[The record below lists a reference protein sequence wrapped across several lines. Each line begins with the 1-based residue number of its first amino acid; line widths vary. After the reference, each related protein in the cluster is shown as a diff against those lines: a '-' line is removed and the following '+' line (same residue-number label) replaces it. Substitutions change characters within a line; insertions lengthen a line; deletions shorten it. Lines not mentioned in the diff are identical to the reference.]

1 MLLSYFFSAICY
13 AMTALSSSL
22 LMLYLSRI
30 PSIFQHAIICVRTL
44 VSVKTNEKF
53 RVYYLSYI
61 GVAYGLGYAIGPIL
75 GGYVGENYSL

>member
-1 MLLSYFFSAICY
+1 
-13 AMTALSSSL
+13 
-22 LMLYLSRI
+22 
-30 PSIFQHAIICVRTL
+30 L